1 MKGNSIIY
9 LYALFSSSNS
19 ALAKLLEPKVA
30 QHELVAADLMTSN
43 LRLQPKINISTA
55 QNSQY
60 SFRLDCLSK
69 NYISRGNWLWI
80 NQFNIYSS
88 NNEIMTLTMNPK
100 IVDIPYSGDDICAF
114 WFFKNFYDELSEYI
128 KNYS

>member
-114 WFFKNFYDELSEYI
+114 WFFKNFYD
-128 KNYS
+128 